1 MLDLEHLKDR
11 TNGLRKSKRN
21 FKNFF
26 LHENKYWRNFLTHEN
41 RHSNCQFPVLSIV
54 ESQIIPRLLNAEKI
68 RTRHLS
74 LASSLRKLPSQKE
87 VAKFANLCISQDH
100 KVAQAL
106 VDQYLLIGLSKEDIF
121 LELIAPA
128 ARYLG
133 SQWDDDCMNFS
144 RVNLGLVRLHAIAN
158 EFRLDYKEGRF
169 AKGKVK
175 RVLIACAPGSMHML
189 GTTFVADF
197 FREKGWQVVV
207 SIPSSA
213 NELVQAVSQKW
224 FDVVGLSISMEQQ
237 LSTLAELISQ
247 FKCSSLNP
255 RVAVLLG
262 GPIFALRELR
272 AIDFGADDICVN
284 AKHAVGIAVSL
295 LTND

>member
-1 MLDLEHLKDR
+1 MGSENQR
-11 TNGLRKSKRN
+11 GISQ
-21 FKNFF
+21 KNF

-74 LASSLRKLPSQKE
+74 LVSSLRKLPSQKE

-133 SQWDDDCMNFS
+133 SQWDDDCMDFS
-144 RVNLGLVRLHAIAN
+144 QVNLGLVRLHAIAN

-175 RVLIACAPGSMHML
+175 RVLMACAPGSLHML
-189 GTTFVADF
+189 GTTIVADF

-207 SIPSSA
+207 SIPSSV
-213 NELVQAVSQKW
+213 NELVQAVSQEW

-284 AKHAVGIAVSL
+284 AKHAVGLAVSL

>member
-1 MLDLEHLKDR
+1 MGSENQR
-11 TNGLRKSKRN
+11 GISQ
-21 FKNFF
+21 KNF

-74 LASSLRKLPSQKE
+74 LVSSLRKLPSQKE

-106 VDQYLLIGLSKEDIF
+106 VDQHLLIGLSKEDIF

-133 SQWDDDCMNFS
+133 SQWDDDCMDFS
-144 RVNLGLVRLHAIAN
+144 QVNLGLVRLHAIAN

-175 RVLIACAPGSMHML
+175 RVLMACAPGSLHML
-189 GTTFVADF
+189 GTTIVADF

-207 SIPSSA
+207 SIPSSV
-213 NELVQAVSQKW
+213 NELVQAVSQEW

-284 AKHAVGIAVSL
+284 AKHAVGLAVSL

>member
-1 MLDLEHLKDR
+1 MGSENQR
-11 TNGLRKSKRN
+11 GISQNN
-21 FKNFF
+21 F

-68 RTRHLS
+68 KTRHLS
-74 LASSLRKLPSQKE
+74 LVSSSRELPSQKE

-100 KVAQAL
+100 KAAQAL

-133 SQWDDDCMNFS
+133 SQWDDDCMDFS
-144 RVNLGLVRLHAIAN
+144 QVNLGLVRLHAIAN
-158 EFRLDYKEGRF
+158 EFRLAYEEGLF
-169 AKGKVK
+169 SKGKVK
-175 RVLIACAPGSMHML
+175 RVLIACAPGSLHIL
-189 GTTFVADF
+189 GTTIVADF
-197 FREKGWQVVV
+197 FRKKGWQVVV

-213 NELVQAVSQKW
+213 NELIQAISDEW
-224 FDVVGLSISMEQQ
+224 FDVVGLSISIEQQ
-237 LSTLAELISQ
+237 LSNLAELISQ

-255 RVAVLLG
+255 RVAILLG

-284 AKHAVGIAVSL
+284 AKHAVGLAVSL
-295 LTND
+295 LPND

>member
-1 MLDLEHLKDR
+1 MGSENQR
-11 TNGLRKSKRN
+11 GISQ
-21 FKNFF
+21 KNF

-74 LASSLRKLPSQKE
+74 LVSSLRKLPSQKE

-133 SQWDDDCMNFS
+133 SQWDDDCMDFS
-144 RVNLGLVRLHAIAN
+144 QVNLGLVRLHAIAN
-158 EFRLDYKEGRF
+158 EFRLDYKEGRC

-175 RVLIACAPGSMHML
+175 RVLMACAP
-189 GTTFVADF
+189 
-197 FREKGWQVVV
+197 
-207 SIPSSA
+207 
-213 NELVQAVSQKW
+213 
-224 FDVVGLSISMEQQ
+224 
-237 LSTLAELISQ
+237 
-247 FKCSSLNP
+247 
-255 RVAVLLG
+255 
-262 GPIFALRELR
+262 
-272 AIDFGADDICVN
+272 
-284 AKHAVGIAVSL
+284 
-295 LTND
+295 

>member
-1 MLDLEHLKDR
+1 MGSENQR
-11 TNGLRKSKRN
+11 GISQ
-21 FKNFF
+21 KNF

-74 LASSLRKLPSQKE
+74 LVSSLRKLPSQKE

-106 VDQYLLIGLSKEDIF
+106 VDRYLLIGLSKEDIF

-133 SQWDDDCMNFS
+133 SQWDDDCMDFS
-144 RVNLGLVRLHAIAN
+144 QVNLGLVRLHAIAN

-175 RVLIACAPGSMHML
+175 RVLMACAPGSLHML
-189 GTTFVADF
+189 GTTIVADF

-207 SIPSSA
+207 SIPSSV
-213 NELVQAVSQKW
+213 NELVQAVSQEW

-284 AKHAVGIAVSL
+284 AKHAVGLAVSL

>member
-1 MLDLEHLKDR
+1 MGSENQRGISQKQI
-11 TNGLRKSKRN
+11 
-21 FKNFF
+21 

-74 LASSLRKLPSQKE
+74 LVSSLHAFLSQKE
-87 VAKFANLCISQDH
+87 IAKFANLCISQDQ
-100 KVAQAL
+100 KVAQAF
-106 VDQYLLIGLSKEDIF
+106 VDQCLEIGLSKEDIF

-133 SQWDDDCMNFS
+133 SQWDEDHMNFS
-144 RVNLGLVRLHAIAN
+144 QVNLGLIRLHAIAN
-158 EFRLDYKEGRF
+158 EFRLAYKEGLF

-189 GTTFVADF
+189 GTITVADF
-197 FREKGWQVVV
+197 FRKKGWQVVV

-213 NELVQAVSQKW
+213 NELVQTISDEW
-224 FDVVGLSISMEQQ
+224 FDVVGLSISIEQQ
-237 LSTLAELISQ
+237 LSNLTELISR

-262 GPIFALRELR
+262 GPIFALKELR

-284 AKHAVGIAVSL
+284 AKHAVGLAASHLDRSRWADVEYACQP
-295 LTND
+295 

>member
-1 MLDLEHLKDR
+1 MGSENQR
-11 TNGLRKSKRN
+11 GISQNN
-21 FKNFF
+21 F

-68 RTRHLS
+68 KTRHLS
-74 LASSLRKLPSQKE
+74 LVSSSRELPSQKE

-100 KVAQAL
+100 KAAQAL

-133 SQWDDDCMNFS
+133 SQWDDDCMDFS
-144 RVNLGLVRLHAIAN
+144 QVNLGLVRLHAIAN
-158 EFRLDYKEGRF
+158 EFRLDYKEGQF

-175 RVLIACAPGSMHML
+175 RVLIACAPASLHML
-189 GTTFVADF
+189 GTTIVADF

-213 NELVQAVSQKW
+213 NELVQAVSQEW

-237 LSTLAELISQ
+237 LATLAELISQ

-255 RVAVLLG
+255 RVAILLG

-284 AKHAVGIAVSL
+284 AKHAVGLALSL